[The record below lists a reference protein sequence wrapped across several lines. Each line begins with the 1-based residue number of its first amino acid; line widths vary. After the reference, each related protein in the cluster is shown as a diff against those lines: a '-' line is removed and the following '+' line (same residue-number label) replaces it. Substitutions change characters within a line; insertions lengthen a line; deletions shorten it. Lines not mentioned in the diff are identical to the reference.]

1 MAVTDLGERLLV
13 RALTAIWRRKDPP
26 TFPTSAF
33 SMNPSDNIQV
43 PMNLVMPLA
52 DSSPLGLARLIQT
65 MAGAVEEVVAG
76 LDNTQIVHFARFTI
90 VQGNLCMFSFYDGD
104 FSNYIRDF
112 IYNVG
117 SAFDALLLFVKD
129 RPQLPVED
137 NPDEFIEW
145 VKERDALQL
154 EYPTSALQLGP
165 EDDRDIMKIT
175 RRLILL
181 LDKCNRTN
189 PPKNVQLFAYRS
201 YPGFSVAQI
210 RHAFDLGW

>member
-1 MAVTDLGERLLV
+1 MSITDMSERMLV

-26 TFPTSAF
+26 VLPERPF
-33 SMNPSDNIQV
+33 STNPSDNIQI

-52 DSSPLGLARLIQT
+52 DTSPLGRARLIQT
-65 MAGAVEEVVAG
+65 MAGAIPEVVAG

-90 VQGNLCMFSFYDGD
+90 VDDSLCMFSFYDGD

-117 SAFDALLLFVKD
+117 SAFDALLAFIKD
-129 RPQLPVED
+129 HPRLPVEQY
-137 NPDEFIEW
+137 PDEFIQW
-145 VKERDALQL
+145 VKDRDALQL
-154 EYPTSALQLGP
+154 EYPASVLALGP
-165 EDDRDIMKIT
+165 EGDHDIVKAS
-175 RRLILL
+175 RRLVLL
-181 LDKCNRTN
+181 LDECRRTD

-210 RHAFDLGW
+210 RHAFHIGW